1 MKKYSLFKKI
11 KMFFEYRRSIKK
23 IKDNL
28 RRELNVKVDNAY
40 RLYTIINIPEENFEQ
55 PYNFRKSDIDT
66 ISEKFLKEYFS
77 KLQPMLNNA
86 GLIEMYEVYDI
97 QKVGKYSYLPIVG
110 FSLFRTNEVFKKL
123 LLRWLPILLSL
134 SILIYFTYTIF
145 FKTFQ

>member
-134 SILIYFTYTIF
+134 SILIYFTYIIF

>member
-1 MKKYSLFKKI
+1 MKKYGLFKKI
-11 KMFFEYRRSIKK
+11 KMFLEYRRSIKK

-40 RLYTIINIPEENFEQ
+40 RLYTIINIPEENFEE
-55 PYNFRKSDIDT
+55 PYNFKKSDIDI

-77 KLQPMLNNA
+77 KLQSMLNNA
-86 GLIEMYEVYDI
+86 GLMEMYEVYDI
-97 QKVGKYSYLPIVG
+97 EKVAKYSYLPIVG

-134 SILIYFTYTIF
+134 SILVYFLYTKIF
-145 FKTFQ
+145 